1 MLTPTIPLV
10 DLKRQYASIKQEI
23 DESLMRVLDNTSFIL
38 GHEVA
43 EFERQFAEFCHVD
56 YTIGVASGT
65 DALILALRS
74 LNVGSGD
81 EVITSS
87 NTFIATAAA
96 ISHVGAKPVL
106 VDIEDETYN
115 IDTSKIEIAIT
126 ARTKAIIPVHLYGH
140 PADMDSIL
148 EISKKY
154 NLAVIEDACQAHG
167 AEYKGQIVGSI
178 GEIAAFSFYPG
189 KNLGAYGDGGAV
201 ATNNNE
207 LAEKVL
213 LLRDHGSPKKYYHD
227 VIGYNSR
234 LDAIQAAILKVK
246 LKHLKDWNEKRRQN
260 ASTYCKYLK
269 ELADE
274 ELVILPKEKDWAKHV
289 YHLYVIQVDGS
300 IRDKLVEH
308 LNAKQIGALIHYPIP
323 IHLQQAYK
331 HLGYNVGD
339 FPVTRQLTCKI
350 ISLPMFSELEEQ
362 EIEYITDQIKVQFN

>member
-1 MLTPTIPLV
+1 LFTPTIPLV

-213 LLRDHGSPKKYYHD
+213 LLRDHGSPKKYCHD

-331 HLGYNVGD
+331 HLGYSIGD